1 MAEEKNEE
9 EKKEKK
15 SGSNLVL
22 IIIIILLV
30 LILVGGGI
38 AAYFLLSDNG
48 NEPQANT
55 GTQTTQNNQAKMSK
69 KKVVR
74 NSDLLQIG
82 PVYPLDQFIVNL
94 LSQGGARFLKT
105 KMDLELSGPELT
117 AELDKKKPLIRDI
130 IIRTLSS
137 KTFQEVSTSRGK
149 EKLKDELVDKINAV
163 LADGNVKN
171 IFFTEFVVQ

>member
-1 MAEEKNEE
+1 MADE
-9 EKKEKK
+9 EKKKETTEKK
-15 SGSNLVL
+15 SGSKIVL
-22 IIIIILLV
+22 IIIIVLLV

-48 NEPQANT
+48 ETQQPNAPQ
-55 GTQTTQNNQAKMSK
+55 QPQSK
-69 KKVVR
+69 KQMQKPNAAR
-74 NSDLLQIG
+74 NSNLIEIG
-82 PVYPLDQFIVNL
+82 PIYPLDQFIVNL
-94 LSQGGARFLKT
+94 LSEGGAKFLKT
-105 KMDLELSGPELT
+105 KMDLELSSQELT

-130 IIRTLSS
+130 VIRTLSS

-163 LADGNVKN
+163 LADGYVKN

>member
-1 MAEEKNEE
+1 MADEEKSE

-22 IIIIILLV
+22 IIIIVLLL

-48 NEPQANT
+48 NEQPNMQN
-55 GTQTTQNNQAKMSK
+55 QPNQTQNMPKKAKA
-69 KKVVR
+69 VR
-74 NSDLLQIG
+74 NASLLEIG
-82 PVYPLDQFIVNL
+82 PIYPLDQFIVNL
-94 LSQGGARFLKT
+94 LSQGGAKFLKC
-105 KMDLELSGPELT
+105 KMDLELSSQELT

-130 IIRTLSS
+130 VIRTLSS
-137 KTFQEVSTSRGK
+137 KTYQEVSTNRGK

-163 LADGNVKN
+163 LADGSIKN

>member
-22 IIIIILLV
+22 IIIIVLLV

-48 NEPQANT
+48 NEPQANAN
-55 GTQTTQNNQAKMSK
+55 TQTPQNTQAKMSK
-69 KKVVR
+69 KKIVR

-94 LSQGGARFLKT
+94 LSQGGSRFLKT

-163 LADGNVKN
+163 LADGNIKN